1 MLIAALQEI
10 LRGTEKN
17 QLQVLNNKY
26 ILQNVKDFL
35 VFNRVSRLFCQSIL
49 FKNPFFQF
57 LFIFRSLPLLSVSW
71 KFVKIKIFLLYH
83 YSICN

>member
-26 ILQNVKDFL
+26 ILQNVTKFW
-35 VFNRVSRLFCQSIL
+35 VFNRV
-49 FKNPFFQF
+49 
-57 LFIFRSLPLLSVSW
+57 
-71 KFVKIKIFLLYH
+71 
-83 YSICN
+83 